1 MKTCP
6 VCGHENE
13 SALFPMCRACGS
25 EVEQTDSEEGVL
37 DALEALKRTVY
48 TRARMLDEHEFAAF
62 SALMAAYIDLRR
74 WELSPGA
81 ERFPSHKGR
90 YIGEKVATV
99 FGRWLLRDP
108 EMMRLF
114 LAQLGVAQPKDEAR

>member
-1 MKTCP
+1 MATTD
-6 VCGHENE
+6 ED
-13 SALFPMCRACGS
+13 
-25 EVEQTDSEEGVL
+25 EQQLAVL
-37 DALEALKRTVY
+37 EQLKQTVY
-48 TRARMLDEHEFAAF
+48 TRARAVEAHEFAAF